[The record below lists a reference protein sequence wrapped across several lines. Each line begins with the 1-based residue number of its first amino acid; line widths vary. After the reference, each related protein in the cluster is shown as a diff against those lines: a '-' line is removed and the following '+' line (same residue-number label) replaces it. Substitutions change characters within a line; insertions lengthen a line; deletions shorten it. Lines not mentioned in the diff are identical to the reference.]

1 VCHMSTA
8 SYYNMVR
15 GAGFATWAKL
25 IVLVAELVTI
35 TIMVVATCNPCGY
48 DYGYY
53 RGRPWISCM
62 PTCKYVYAPWSIIN
76 TKSPAI
82 HVRDE
87 HPGEITFIHACLFCL
102 FGTCST
108 FVNLLA

>member
-1 VCHMSTA
+1 
-8 SYYNMVR
+8 MVR

-87 HPGEITFIHACLFCL
+87 HPDSCLPFFAWHMFYVCEP
-102 FGTCST
+102 FSIG
-108 FVNLLA
+108 